1 MPSVRASGPGG
12 LEAVRPSDALMR
24 CSDAQSPG
32 LAPRV
37 QSRAGQIP
45 GASVL
50 TSSLPFPLCQQ
61 GAYIPWASLAP
72 WRAGRAPAG
81 RRVRAE
87 LRVPCE
93 GLPGTSAHLDDTQSG
108 TSRRTEGFEQNVCD
122 HVFPGDI
129 AQPAHGC
136 HSDKEHGGSRK

>member
-72 WRAGRAPAG
+72 WSGRESPSRPAG
-81 RRVRAE
+81 Q
-87 LRVPCE
+87 
-93 GLPGTSAHLDDTQSG
+93 G
-108 TSRRTEGFEQNVCD
+108 
-122 HVFPGDI
+122 
-129 AQPAHGC
+129 
-136 HSDKEHGGSRK
+136 